1 LFSRPQG
8 VPTLPRFSF
17 PGLGSCGPR
26 VPPKRPHTPSPKRQS
41 SQVRVGSINLSPI
54 EPQSTGNR
62 GMQGYDFVNFHCKN
76 INYEADGDGL

>member
-1 LFSRPQG
+1 
-8 VPTLPRFSF
+8 
-17 PGLGSCGPR
+17 
-26 VPPKRPHTPSPKRQS
+26 
-41 SQVRVGSINLSPI
+41 VRVGSINLSPI